1 MDPVLYVGDSYDI
14 KQILNDSGKDIDAV
28 QNGMIAL
35 NALSDIENRYSAV
48 IIEDQLP
55 LMDPSNLI
63 KQLEHY
69 SKTPIIAIVRS
80 DKRRSEILKD
90 FDNGLSGW
98 FEPKGSSLEHLN
110 DLIDSCST
118 FINFSRGL
126 SKNHRSQINS
136 HGLGTILGVSD
147 SMQKI
152 YTLLLQ
158 IQEKDVITILYGD
171 SGTGKN
177 LTAKFMHD
185 TSKRSKKPLI
195 SVNCPAIPSE
205 LLESE
210 LFGHEKGSFT
220 GADEKK
226 DGKFLVANGG
236 TIFLDE
242 IGDMSTSLQAK
253 ILRVLESGEIERVGG
268 AETHTVDVRVISATN
283 QNLNEKIKEGKFRE
297 DLFHRINVFPVTLP
311 PLMERKVDIPLL
323 TYAIFKTLKKKH
335 NLNVSYIEPK
345 AIDRLIDYS
354 WPGNVRELENTLERA
369 LLICNNKY
377 LTENDLGSVL
387 DEKETIIDTQKEL
400 MDDEVVLTPEQ
411 ESLVDSNIKTTNN
424 NTENII
430 PNVITKPQIA
440 TLKEIE
446 MEAIKS
452 SVERNKWNMT
462 TTSEELGISRMTLYR
477 KLEQYGLRSKD

>member
-1 MDPVLYVGDSYDI
+1 MDTVLYVGDSFDI
-14 KQILNDSGKDIDAV
+14 KQTVTESDKKIDAV

-35 NALSDIENRYSAV
+35 NALSDRANKYSAV

-69 SKTPIIAIVRS
+69 SKTPVIAIIRS
-80 DKRRSEILKD
+80 DKRRAEILAN
-90 FDNGLSGW
+90 FENGLSGW
-98 FEPKGSSLEHLN
+98 FEPKGSSVEHFNELLN
-110 DLIDSCST
+110 SCST
-118 FINFSRGL
+118 FISFSRGL
-126 SKNHRSQINS
+126 SKNQRLQVNS

-158 IQEKDVITILYGD
+158 IQEKDVITILHGE

-185 TSKRSKKPLI
+185 TSKRSKNPLI

-220 GADEKK
+220 GADERK
-226 DGKFLVANGG
+226 DGKFLIANGG

-242 IGDMSTSLQAK
+242 IGDMSSSLQAK

-268 AETHTVDVRVISATN
+268 AETHIVDVRVISATN
-283 QNLNEKIKEGKFRE
+283 QDLNEKIQEGKFRE
-297 DLFHRINVFPVTLP
+297 DLYHRINVFPVTLP
-311 PLMERKVDIPLL
+311 PLRDRKVDIPLL

-335 NLNVSYIEPK
+335 NLSVSYISPK

-369 LLICNNKY
+369 LLICNNTY
-377 LTENDLGSVL
+377 LTEKDLGSVL
-387 DEKETIIDTQKEL
+387 DEKENTIATVKKTIIDQETQET
-400 MDDEVVLTPEQ
+400 DANEITQTESQ
-411 ESLVDSNIKTTNN
+411 E
-424 NTENII
+424 I
-430 PNVITKPQIA
+430 PKAITKIS

-462 TTSEELGISRMTLYR
+462 ITAEELGISRMTLYR
-477 KLEQYGLRSKD
+477 KLEQYGLRSKN

>member
-1 MDPVLYVGDSYDI
+1 MDPILYVGDSFDI
-14 KQILNDSGKDIDAV
+14 KQVLNESGKKIDAV

-35 NALSDIENRYSAV
+35 NALSDSENKYSAV

-80 DKRRSEILKD
+80 DKRRSEILTD

-98 FEPKGSSLEHLN
+98 FEPKVSSVEHFNNL
-110 DLIDSCST
+110 LDSCYT
-118 FINFSRGL
+118 FINFSRAL
-126 SKNHRSQINS
+126 NKNQRLQVNS

-158 IQEKDVITILYGD
+158 IQEKDVITILYGE

-268 AETHTVDVRVISATN
+268 AETHTVNVRVISATN
-283 QNLNEKIKEGKFRE
+283 QDLNEKIKEGKFRE

-311 PLMERKVDIPLL
+311 PLRERKVDIPLL

-335 NLNVSYIEPK
+335 NLNVSYIAPK

-377 LTENDLGSVL
+377 LTEEDLGAVL
-387 DEKETIIDTQKEL
+387 DEKEEIIESQKES
-400 MDDEVVLTPEQ
+400 EPVETIANEQQPETIKPKI
-411 ESLVDSNIKTTNN
+411 EEPDSSSNDLNN
-424 NTENII
+424 EKIE
-430 PNVITKPQIA
+430 PPKIA

-462 TTSEELGISRMTLYR
+462 TTAEELGISRMTLYR
-477 KLEQYGLRSKD
+477 KLEQYGLRGKE